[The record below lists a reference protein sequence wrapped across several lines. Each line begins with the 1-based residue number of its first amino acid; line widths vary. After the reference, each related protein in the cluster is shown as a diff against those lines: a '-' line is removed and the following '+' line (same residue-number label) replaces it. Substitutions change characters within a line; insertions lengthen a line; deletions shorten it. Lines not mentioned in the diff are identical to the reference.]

1 MTEASIAFEE
11 LPSNVIDE
19 RLIQTLSLLPVE
31 CLRGQTEAILT
42 LLVLS
47 MAKYLT
53 ETCGKQL
60 LARTFFNGFRTSGIL
75 KYLSIN
81 TVVEAVM
88 NAPLD
93 ISKDQTYCLTS
104 LKAIFK
110 AGVTYTKPLEE
121 IVANLP
127 MYSQPLEL
135 LSDQKKVFVSICL
148 LESVKPI
155 LTTLTKPVSA
165 TPSGEDSRKEKCE
178 AIFQALSKALL
189 KGLKSKS
196 VDLEPNFVVSG
207 LSVVIDVQCC
217 KSDNLKQLKKLAGP
231 INEYVSYC
239 AATYKEQPSSL
250 IFLSTVL
257 TNYAKL
263 KEGAVTTDIFGKFL
277 KSDIHRKPLETVT
290 ETSFLKL
297 LLQVTSEQDSELFT
311 KVLDEMVVATHEAK
325 DLEML
330 TNWTAFAM
338 TKIGNE
344 DMLALRKKYFVQILS
359 LLRPLMLP
367 ESKFSQKST
376 KVNQFSH
383 FYWPML
389 ELHQALLDSD
399 KPILSKEAEGFI
411 VAQSLNINLSQIF
424 LDNDTGTGSSENFL
438 KCWKGIYKVLS
449 NAFHKRSSSLV
460 SPRIPLIMAGLRNLL
475 ASLALAGSQK
485 RNLEPSDLK
494 EVVNLSYNFDRLCE
508 HVKKMKEEFARVSPY
523 LIADVMEAF
532 QKVTLYPSVRTNV
545 LHGVHKLLDICDTHS
560 IDYLSS
566 VLPTGKQ
573 EMFKHLFSNYK
584 QYHRYAGRV

>member
-1 MTEASIAFEE
+1 
-11 LPSNVIDE
+11 
-19 RLIQTLSLLPVE
+19 
-31 CLRGQTEAILT
+31 
-42 LLVLS
+42 
-47 MAKYLT
+47 
-53 ETCGKQL
+53 
-60 LARTFFNGFRTSGIL
+60 
-75 KYLSIN
+75 
-81 TVVEAVM
+81 
-88 NAPLD
+88 
-93 ISKDQTYCLTS
+93 
-104 LKAIFK
+104 
-110 AGVTYTKPLEE
+110 
-121 IVANLP
+121 
-127 MYSQPLEL
+127 
-135 LSDQKKVFVSICL
+135 
-148 LESVKPI
+148 
-155 LTTLTKPVSA
+155 
-165 TPSGEDSRKEKCE
+165 
-178 AIFQALSKALL
+178 
-189 KGLKSKS
+189 
-196 VDLEPNFVVSG
+196 
-207 LSVVIDVQCC
+207 
-217 KSDNLKQLKKLAGP
+217 
-231 INEYVSYC
+231 
-239 AATYKEQPSSL
+239 
-250 IFLSTVL
+250 
-257 TNYAKL
+257 
-263 KEGAVTTDIFGKFL
+263 
-277 KSDIHRKPLETVT
+277 
-290 ETSFLKL
+290 
-297 LLQVTSEQDSELFT
+297 
-311 KVLDEMVVATHEAK
+311 
-325 DLEML
+325 
-330 TNWTAFAM
+330 
-338 TKIGNE
+338 
-344 DMLALRKKYFVQILS
+344 
-359 LLRPLMLP
+359 MLP
-367 ESKFSQKST
+367 ESKVSRKST
-376 KVNQFSH
+376 EVNNFSH